1 MKSVVGIV
9 VLMTAVFAGYY
20 YGSAYMMGGLE
31 AGMPG
36 GGNGQFSDYHD
47 DNLITEYLCGK
58 SGDVCPTTT
67 FTAGNVS
74 TNSNTAGS
82 VTAVAAGDVTA
93 NPYAD

>member
-1 MKSVVGIV
+1 MKTVMGVV
-9 VLMTAVFAGYY
+9 VLMTAVFAAYY
-20 YGSAYMMGGLE
+20 YGSAYTMGAME

-47 DNLITEYLCGK
+47 GNHITEYLCGQ

-74 TNSNTAGS
+74 TNSN
-82 VTAVAAGDVTA
+82 AAGDVTA

>member
-1 MKSVVGIV
+1 MKSVVGLV

-20 YGSAYMMGGLE
+20 YGSAYMMEGLE

-47 DNLITEYLCGK
+47 GNLITEYLCGK

-74 TNSNTAGS
+74 VNSNTAGS
-82 VTAVAAGDVTA
+82 VTAVPAGGVTA

>member
-9 VLMTAVFAGYY
+9 VLMTAIFAGYY
-20 YGSAYMMGGLE
+20 YGSAYVMGGLE

-47 DNLITEYLCGK
+47 GNLITEYLCGQ
-58 SGDVCPTTT
+58 SGDVAPTTT

-74 TNSNTAGS
+74 ANAFS
-82 VTAVAAGDVTA
+82 AGDVTA
-93 NPYAD
+93 NPYAE